1 MLRDPLAQYR
11 QHQTQQ
17 FSNWLNSL
25 YLVKAWQ
32 KWVIP
37 ADIRTFS
44 SEYQVFNAEQLS
56 KDPKEIQKRVD
67 RYLYN
72 TQQMT
77 RLANNIPALII
88 LQPEITGKQKSL
100 TKEEEGIL
108 KSLGK
113 EYSDRATNAYM
124 LTEQALSNSPIK
136 TKFVSFY
143 QLFQNTKQQAFIDP
157 IHLTEAANDVLA
169 QKLYE
174 SSEQL
179 FLVQP
184 APNALSGDVDARTIA
199 PSPQPVITPEP
210 NQSGLLRSLVIP

>member
-17 FSNWLNSL
+17 FNNWLNSL

-32 KWVIP
+32 KWVVP
-37 ADIRTFS
+37 ANITTFS

-56 KDPKEIQKRVD
+56 KDPKEIQKRVE

-77 RLANNIPALII
+77 RLANSIPALII

-108 KSLGK
+108 NSLGK
-113 EYSDRATNAYM
+113 EYRDRITNAYKVA
-124 LTEQALSNSPIK
+124 EQALSNSPLK
-136 TKFVSFY
+136 TKFVNFY
-143 QLFQNTKQQAFIDP
+143 QLFQNTNQQAFIDP
-157 IHLTEAANDVLA
+157 IHLTEAANDLLA
-169 QKLYE
+169 QKLYA
-174 SSEQL
+174 STEQL

-184 APNALSGDVDARTIA
+184 APNALNGEVEPQPA
-199 PSPQPVITPEP
+199 PPQPVVPQPVTSPNPAATPTP
-210 NQSGLLRSLVIP
+210 TN